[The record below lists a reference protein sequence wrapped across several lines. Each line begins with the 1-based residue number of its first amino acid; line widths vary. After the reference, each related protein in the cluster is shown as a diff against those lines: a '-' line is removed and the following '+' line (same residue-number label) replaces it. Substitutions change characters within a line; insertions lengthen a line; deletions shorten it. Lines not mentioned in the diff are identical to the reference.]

1 MANPLFE
8 RFGGSPAA
16 QPQPAPA
23 QNPLRDQIRANPG
36 AFVAEIKAN
45 PAAFLGRLGYNIPDG
60 MTDPRQIAQH
70 LFGGRRG

>member
-16 QPQPAPA
+16 QSSAPA

-45 PAAFLGRLGYNIPDG
+45 PAAFARRLGYDIPDG
-60 MTDPRQIAQH
+60 MTDPRQIAMS